1 MIDVVI
7 TCYLETVWK
16 DFLAPTESR
25 NSVSHRLSAA
35 GALSHHPVTR
45 SMCSPD
51 SEVRCASPTGSPI
64 TDLLTS
70 MNDSTFD

>member
-16 DFLAPTESR
+16 DFLALTESW

-45 SMCSPD
+45 SWSPATCAPQI
-51 SEVRCASPTGSPI
+51 VRSDVPVPLGAR
-64 TDLLTS
+64 
-70 MNDSTFD
+70 

>member
-16 DFLAPTESR
+16 DFLAPTESW

-45 SMCSPD
+45 SRSPA
-51 SEVRCASPTGSPI
+51 ASGPQIMRSYVPVPLGAR
-64 TDLLTS
+64 
-70 MNDSTFD
+70 